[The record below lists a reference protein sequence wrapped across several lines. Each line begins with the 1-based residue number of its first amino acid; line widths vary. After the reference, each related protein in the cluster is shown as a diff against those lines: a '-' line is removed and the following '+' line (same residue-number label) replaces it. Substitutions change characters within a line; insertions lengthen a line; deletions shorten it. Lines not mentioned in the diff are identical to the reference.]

1 LLTSSN
7 DLPCVDT
14 SLVQQHV
21 NRPHALALVLSST
34 SHGEDKDNSAVKEN
48 RDRREGK
55 KQQSTLLM
63 LTGAAPSQ
71 DTVRLVVPVTGLT
84 SFLREWSALMSIRNH
99 RLMPLA
105 PYLLKASPVVSSQ
118 HLRSAIAPAVNGHQ
132 HMLIRLA

>member
-1 LLTSSN
+1 
-7 DLPCVDT
+7 
-14 SLVQQHV
+14 
-21 NRPHALALVLSST
+21 VLSST

-118 HLRSAIAPAVNGHQ
+118 HLR
-132 HMLIRLA
+132 